1 MTYINTSLFT
11 MPLVTILISRTWG
24 LWRTNRISR
33 VNSFRSLLHHLD
45 SDNPKHGEER
55 EYLRAG
61 SLDYE
66 SGGDDTARDLRPKS
80 DDGKLGLK
88 ATAKLSFQ
96 FCLLWVCALGF
107 MEKKDMLTSRSLL

>member
-1 MTYINTSLFT
+1 VTYINTSLFT

-45 SDNPKHGEER
+45 SDDPKQGEEHD
-55 EYLRAG
+55 YLRAG

-66 SGGDDTARDLRPKS
+66 SGGDDTAQDLRPKS

-96 FCLLWVCALGF
+96 FCLLWVCT
-107 MEKKDMLTSRSLL
+107 MDVEEEKLC